1 MYKQLRAKGEP
12 SPLLRIA
19 EAWLRA
25 EVVAKRA
32 ENVKEQADGPAAIQ
46 VRRNYHCYQKH
57 IIELCQACDFVS
69 YA

>member
-25 EVVAKRA
+25 ELVAKRA
-32 ENVKEQADGPAAIQ
+32 ENVKEQAEGPAAIQ
-46 VRRNYHCYQKH
+46 VFIVYLFH
-57 IIELCQACDFVS
+57 ELCIICLYYVIHTCAYS
-69 YA
+69 